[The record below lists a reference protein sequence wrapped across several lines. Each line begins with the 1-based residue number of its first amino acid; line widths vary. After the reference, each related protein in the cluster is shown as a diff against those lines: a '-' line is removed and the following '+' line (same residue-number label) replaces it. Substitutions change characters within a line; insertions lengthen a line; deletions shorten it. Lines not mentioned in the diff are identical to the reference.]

1 MGLDCYN
8 VRSLVSN
15 PIYAKKDRNGPPSPN
30 QVVSI
35 YKPIRGHV
43 ICTLWVHPPTST
55 YPALLL
61 KQNLS
66 PKDIAG
72 SDIMKLKVS
81 SRL

>member
-1 MGLDCYN
+1 MGLDCYKWRPYN

-15 PIYAKKDRNGPPSPN
+15 PIYAKKDRNGPPKLLLHTSP
-30 QVVSI
+30 
-35 YKPIRGHV
+35 YAAM
-43 ICTLWVHPPTST
+43 LLPTFT

-66 PKDIAG
+66 PKNIAG
-72 SDIMKLKVS
+72 SDIMKLKVL